1 MMDVYM
7 VTMRSKRGTVKAVP
21 FMGEDTRQ
29 VLYTA
34 LELYPDWQIVRVNR
48 DEEWR
53 EQSDGATDCDAAAV
67 SCDPAG

>member
-1 MMDVYM
+1 MMDVYV

-48 DEEWR
+48 DEQWR
-53 EQSDGATDCDAAAV
+53 EQ
-67 SCDPAG
+67 